1 MSRRHAFRLAGV
13 AVLGAAALAGCVSTP
28 LPDLTQALPPQWTS
42 LPAAAAPR
50 PAGSAWWQDFHDPQL
65 DSLVAQALREDL
77 DVAQALARLR
87 AARRMDGV
95 ATAELKPQLH
105 ARTEEPID
113 PDASASFLVAGFDAE
128 WELPLFGRGE
138 ATRRLSRGDLQ
149 SAQASLEQVR
159 TATVADVARNWIELR
174 HAQQAE
180 QLLQRIADARQ
191 RQATLSAALVGLRL
205 APPATAAQAQ
215 AAQLQAQAALGEPR
229 SANAA
234 AAQRL
239 AVLLARSVPDPAWS
253 AVAPAAAPG
262 AAAPGLQIGAIDAV
276 PADLLRRRP
285 DIAAREA
292 EVLRAAGELGIARAD
307 RYPSIGLGGAIHWS
321 TNLLSHRRTAT
332 PHEIAS
338 LGPLIDIPLFDWGQ
352 RQAQAQARGD
362 LLQAAALAYRQCVL
376 EAVAEVQN
384 ALTALEQQRQRVL
397 AQQQA
402 LQALQQAADAAQARR
417 RLGLGSDLDVATQQT
432 AHDQAALDLLE
443 AQRQRDLDYIALQT
457 ALGSADTQTAATAS
471 PASATGATP

>member
-1 MSRRHAFRLAGV
+1 MSRRRAFRLTGL

-28 LPDLTQALPPQWTS
+28 LPDLTQALPPQWTA
-42 LPAAAAPR
+42 LPTAATPR
-50 PAGSAWWQDFHDPQL
+50 PPGSAWWQDFHDPQL
-65 DSLVAQALREDL
+65 DALVAQALRDDL

-95 ATAELKPQLH
+95 ATAALKPQLH

-138 ATRRLSRGDLQ
+138 ATRRMSRGDLQ

-159 TATVADVARNWIELR
+159 TATIADVARNWIELR

-205 APPATAAQAQ
+205 APPAAAAQAQ
-215 AAQLQAQAALGEPR
+215 AAQLQAQAAVGEPR
-229 SANAA
+229 TASTA

-239 AVLLARSVPDPAWS
+239 SVLLARSAPDPAWS
-253 AVAPAAAPG
+253 ATAPAAAPG
-262 AAAPGLQIGAIDAV
+262 AAASGLQIGAIDAV

-417 RLGLGSDLDVATQQT
+417 RLGLGSDLDVATQQA

-443 AQRQRDLDYIALQT
+443 AERQRDLDYIALQT
-457 ALGSADTQTAATAS
+457 ALGNADTQTAATETRA
-471 PASATGATP
+471 AGAEP

>member
-1 MSRRHAFRLAGV
+1 MSRRRAFRLAGL
-13 AVLGAAALAGCVSTP
+13 AGLSAAALAGCVSTP
-28 LPDLTQALPPQWTS
+28 LPDLAQPLPPQWS
-42 LPAAAAPR
+42 ALPAAASPR

-65 DSLVAQALREDL
+65 DALVAQALRDDL

-95 ATAELKPQLH
+95 ADATLMPQLH
-105 ARTEEPID
+105 ARTEDPID

-128 WELPLFGRGE
+128 WELPLFGRGD
-138 ATRRLSRGDLQ
+138 ATRRISRGDLQ
-149 SAQASLEQVR
+149 TAQANLEQVR
-159 TATVADVARNWIELR
+159 TATVAEVARNWTELR

-180 QLLQRIADARQ
+180 QLLQRIAQARQ
-191 RQATLSAALVGLRL
+191 RQATLSVALVGLRL
-205 APPATAAQAQ
+205 APPAAAAQAQ
-215 AAQLQAQAALGEPR
+215 AAQAQAQAALGEPR
-229 SANAA
+229 SAGAA

-239 AVLLARSVPDPAWS
+239 AVLLARSTPDPAWRD
-253 AVAPAAAPG
+253 AATAPAVPG
-262 AAAPGLQIGAIDAV
+262 ATAPGLRIGAIDAV

-292 EVLRAAGELGIARAD
+292 EVLGAAGELGIARAD

-332 PHEIAS
+332 PHGIAS
-338 LGPLIDIPLFDWGQ
+338 LGPVIDIPLFDWGL
-352 RQAQAQARGD
+352 RQATAQARGE
-362 LLQAAALAYRQCVL
+362 LLQAATLAYRQCVL

-384 ALTALEQQRQRVL
+384 ALTALEQQRQREL

-417 RLGLGSDLDVATQQT
+417 RLGLGSDLEVATQQ
-432 AHDQAALDLLE
+432 AARDQAALELLE
-443 AQRQRDLDYIALQT
+443 TQRQRDLDYIALQT
-457 ALGSADTQTAATAS
+457 ALGSAQTQASTSAAG
-471 PASATGATP
+471 SAGAAP

>member
-1 MSRRHAFRLAGV
+1 MSRRHASRLAGL
-13 AVLGAAALAGCVSTP
+13 AALGAAALAGCVSTP
-28 LPDLTQALPPQWTS
+28 LPDLAQPLPPQWTA
-42 LPAAAAPR
+42 LPAAATPR

-65 DSLVAQALREDL
+65 DALVAQALRDDL

-87 AARRMDGV
+87 ATRRMDSV
-95 ATAELKPQLH
+95 ATASLKPQLH

-138 ATRRLSRGDLQ
+138 ATRRMSRGDLQ
-149 SAQASLEQVR
+149 AAQASLEQVR

-191 RQATLSAALVGLRL
+191 RQATLSAALVDLRL

-229 SANAA
+229 TASAT

-239 AVLLARSVPDPAWS
+239 AVLLARSAPDPAWS
-253 AVAPAAAPG
+253 ATVAPAAAPG
-262 AAAPGLQIGAIDAV
+262 AEASGLQIGAIDAV

-292 EVLRAAGELGIARAD
+292 EVLHAAGELGIARAD

-338 LGPLIDIPLFDWGQ
+338 LGPLIDIPLFDWGL

-384 ALTALEQQRQRVL
+384 ALTALEQQRQRAL

-417 RLGLGSDLDVATQQT
+417 KLGLGSDLDVATQQ
-432 AHDQAALDLLE
+432 AARDQAALELLD
-443 AQRQRDLDYIALQT
+443 AQRQRDLDDSALQT
-457 ALGSADTQTAATAS
+457 ALGSADTQAAATEAGT
-471 PASATGATP
+471 AGAAP

>member
-1 MSRRHAFRLAGV
+1 MSRRRASRLAGL
-13 AVLGAAALAGCVSTP
+13 AVLSAAALAGCVSTP
-28 LPDLTQALPPQWTS
+28 LPDLTQPLPPQWTA

-65 DSLVAQALREDL
+65 DALVAQALRDDL

-87 AARRMDGV
+87 AARRMDRV
-95 ATAELKPQLH
+95 ATAKLKPQLH

-138 ATRRLSRGDLQ
+138 AARRLGRGDLQ
-149 SAQASLEQVR
+149 AAQASLAQVR

-191 RQATLSAALVGLRL
+191 RQATLSAALVALRL
-205 APPATAAQAQ
+205 APPAAAAQAQ
-215 AAQLQAQAALGEPR
+215 AAQLQAQATLGEPR
-229 SANAA
+229 TASAA

-239 AVLLARSVPDPAWS
+239 AVLLARSAPDPAWS
-253 AVAPAAAPG
+253 ATVAAAAAPD
-262 AAAPGLQIGAIDAV
+262 AAPSGLQIGALDPV

-321 TNLLSHRRTAT
+321 TNLLSHRRTAAPPPRT
-332 PHEIAS
+332 KSPR
-338 LGPLIDIPLFDWGQ
+338 WG
-352 RQAQAQARGD
+352 R
-362 LLQAAALAYRQCVL
+362 
-376 EAVAEVQN
+376 
-384 ALTALEQQRQRVL
+384 
-397 AQQQA
+397 
-402 LQALQQAADAAQARR
+402 
-417 RLGLGSDLDVATQQT
+417 
-432 AHDQAALDLLE
+432 
-443 AQRQRDLDYIALQT
+443 
-457 ALGSADTQTAATAS
+457 
-471 PASATGATP
+471 